1 MFSDTG
7 DKSGLGICSKQENE
21 LLGQVGS
28 SIEQGEGE
36 MGERLLVCS
45 PENVDR

>member
-28 SIEQGEGE
+28 SKEQGEGE